1 MDAQTF
7 GAFIARCR
15 KDKQMTQAE
24 LAEKLHVT
32 DKAVSR
38 WERGIGFPDINTLEP
53 LAEALEISLVEL
65 MKSKRLANG
74 EVTRTEAAGAISDTL
89 QMVDWQRRQERRW
102 VWIMLGL
109 TAVFWVIVWLFDKL
123 KWRWEAILFE
133 GIGVWLPL
141 FCLSGALA
149 LLLSGLWRKKTA
161 KAYSQTL
168 LAVFYLLIPFIVLAS
183 VFFLAGAL
191 GIGPIPS

>member
-65 MKSKRLANG
+65 MKSKRLDSG

-89 QMVDWQRRQERRW
+89 QMIDWQRKQERRW
-102 VWIMLGL
+102 VRILLGL
-109 TAVFWVIVWLFDKL
+109 TAAFWVIVWLFDKL
-123 KWRWEAILFE
+123 KWRWETIIFE

-141 FCLSGALA
+141 FCLSGALM
-149 LLLSGLWRKKTA
+149 LLASGLWRKKVA
-161 KAYSQTL
+161 KASSQML
-168 LAVFYLLIPFIVLAS
+168 VAVFYLLIPFVVLVS

>member
-1 MDAQTF
+1 
-7 GAFIARCR
+7 
-15 KDKQMTQAE
+15 
-24 LAEKLHVT
+24 
-32 DKAVSR
+32 
-38 WERGIGFPDINTLEP
+38 
-53 LAEALEISLVEL
+53 
-65 MKSKRLANG
+65 
-74 EVTRTEAAGAISDTL
+74 
-89 QMVDWQRRQERRW
+89 
-102 VWIMLGL
+102 MLGL